1 MRSISESE
9 IPESQLRDVAYGSYK
24 NFNGR
29 TNQGIQRRYEEL
41 LSQQKSLMDQI
52 EKHKAEFSKLE
63 KEKLHQEAEIQTY
76 KETQVYERHQ
86 GSTPKCKK
94 KAGMVSTNSQGRK
107 NRTEFDLDAGKSGPD
122 IYTDEFKT
130 LDVQEKLE
138 KRLNYLNNRM
148 QHLSGK
154 LN

>member
-1 MRSISESE
+1 
-9 IPESQLRDVAYGSYK
+9 
-24 NFNGR
+24 
-29 TNQGIQRRYEEL
+29 
-41 LSQQKSLMDQI
+41 
-52 EKHKAEFSKLE
+52 
-63 KEKLHQEAEIQTY
+63 
-76 KETQVYERHQ
+76 
-86 GSTPKCKK
+86 
-94 KAGMVSTNSQGRK
+94 MVSTNSQGRK

-154 LN
+154 LNQSVSMNKEIRAQIDQLRRERVVFDKIYRDLESDYLQAKMQFIKCQVEKNKTMALRDKTLEQMKQI